1 MVEAAYFPWI
11 GALHS
16 LLDNLVDTT
25 EDRATG
31 QHSLIGCYDSMQ
43 EAAARM
49 GELAER
55 ALAAARSLPNARAHT
70 LVLAAMASFYL
81 CTPEAS
87 TPEALPLTRAVLGAL
102 DGPADLT
109 MLVFRARL
117 GLRGLPAR
125 RSRTA
130 LARGRRARDARQ
142 AEARRRDRM
151 ASRSSRH
158 ARHCNNLMNGSTAP
172 RRGHARCWQAEK
184 GRTRMLELRD
194 LVKHYPEV
202 GGEPV
207 RAVDGVSMTVEPGEM
222 VALYGPSG
230 SGKTTLLLMVA
241 TLLAPTSG
249 AVLIGGRD
257 VSSLSEREASHF
269 RLSELGFIR
278 QNFDLLPGVTAI
290 DNAVLKL
297 LKTMRWRDAHRQV
310 APLLDRL
317 GLGGR
322 LEHRAET
329 LSMGERQRVMIAR
342 ALSTEPRLLLADE
355 PTGSLD
361 SQRGR
366 EVLELLTELCREHQV
381 AIVLVSHDP
390 QAAAYA
396 DRVYALRDG
405 KLGEYE
411 PDGRLTR
418 PVAS

>member
-1 MVEAAYFPWI
+1 
-11 GALHS
+11 L
-16 LLDNLVDTT
+16 
-25 EDRATG
+25 
-31 QHSLIGCYDSMQ
+31 
-43 EAAARM
+43 
-49 GELAER
+49 
-55 ALAAARSLPNARAHT
+55 
-70 LVLAAMASFYL
+70 
-81 CTPEAS
+81 
-87 TPEALPLTRAVLGAL
+87 
-102 DGPADLT
+102 
-109 MLVFRARL
+109 
-117 GLRGLPAR
+117 
-125 RSRTA
+125 
-130 LARGRRARDARQ
+130 
-142 AEARRRDRM
+142 
-151 ASRSSRH
+151 
-158 ARHCNNLMNGSTAP
+158 
-172 RRGHARCWQAEK
+172 
-184 GRTRMLELRD
+184 LELRD
-194 LVKHYPEV
+194 LVKHYPAI

-207 RAVDGVSMTVEPGEM
+207 RAVDGVSLKVEPGEM

-241 TLLAPTSG
+241 TLLQPTSG

-297 LKTMRWRDAHRQV
+297 LKSMRWRDAHRQIS
-310 APLLDRL
+310 PLLERL
-317 GLGGR
+317 GLGQR
-322 LEHRAET
+322 LEHRAEL

-361 SQRGR
+361 TQRGR

-405 KLGEYE
+405 KLSDYE
-411 PDGRLTR
+411 PDQAYAR
-418 PVAS
+418 AAAQ